1 MAFTEAERTDIRRFC
16 GYPAYGAGNEGFQ
29 GWRFYQVY
37 GLLEYRISHLS
48 GSEEAT
54 VRRYLATLTTLEH
67 ALNSIGESCYEAL
80 TLLITLATRAG
91 SLGIPELTAAAANL
105 DTDQAAVW
113 THNRTEIQDR
123 TKLFEDWCRRLCGF
137 LGLPA
142 GPALG
147 NGQPVSVV

>member
-1 MAFTEAERTDIRRFC
+1 MAFTEAERTDVRRFC
-16 GYPAYGAGNEGFQ
+16 GYPAYGSGNAGFQ

-37 GLLEYRISHLS
+37 GLMEYRISHLS

-54 VRRYLATLTTLEH
+54 VRRYLATLISLEQ
-67 ALNSIGESCYEAL
+67 A
-80 TLLITLATRAG
+80 
-91 SLGIPELTAAAANL
+91 IPAAAANL

-113 THNRTEIQDR
+113 THNRDEILDR

-137 LGLPA
+137 LGLPT

-147 NGQPVSVV
+147 NGQPVLVV

>member
-1 MAFTEAERTDIRRFC
+1 MAFTDAERTDIRRFC
-16 GYPAYGAGNEGFQ
+16 GYPAYGLGDEGFQ

-37 GLLEYRISHLS
+37 GLMEFRISHLS

-54 VRRYLATLTTLEH
+54 VRRYLATLTDLEQ
-67 ALNSIGESCYEAL
+67 A
-80 TLLITLATRAG
+80 
-91 SLGIPELTAAAANL
+91 IPAAAANL

-113 THNRTEIQDR
+113 THNRDEILHR
-123 TKLFEDWCRRLCGF
+123 SRLFEDWCRRLCGF

-147 NGQPVSVV
+147 TGQPVLVV

>member
-1 MAFTEAERTDIRRFC
+1 MAFTEAERTDVRRFC
-16 GYPAYGAGNEGFQ
+16 GYPAYGSGNAGFQ

-37 GLLEYRISHLS
+37 GLMEYRISHLS

-54 VRRYLATLTTLEH
+54 VRRYLATLTSLEQ
-67 ALNSIGESCYEAL
+67 A
-80 TLLITLATRAG
+80 
-91 SLGIPELTAAAANL
+91 IPAAAANL

-113 THNRTEIQDR
+113 THNRDEILDR

-137 LGLPA
+137 LGLPT

-147 NGQPVSVV
+147 NGQPVLVV